1 MPTQSLASICLKE
14 SMQADLPAR
23 ARVITDAAERRQ
35 VLTQL
40 LDDPFSTEFE
50 EWVANSPLVEVEFL

>member
-1 MPTQSLASICLKE
+1 
-14 SMQADLPAR
+14 MQADLPAR

-35 VLTQL
+35 VLAQL